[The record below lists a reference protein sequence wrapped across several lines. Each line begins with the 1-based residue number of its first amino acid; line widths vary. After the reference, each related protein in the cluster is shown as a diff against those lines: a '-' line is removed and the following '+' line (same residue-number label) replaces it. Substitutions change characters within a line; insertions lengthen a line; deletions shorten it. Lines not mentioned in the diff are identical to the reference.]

1 MQKIEETELKEEQTL
16 QQKLQDIKKRDGII
30 GYIMRNSK
38 TASIDLNDPT
48 KIIDFAL
55 LSSTANEVSQN
66 MTKTIPIGE
75 IENLVVESETKKVLS
90 KKVNHNQVTLF
101 MEKSVDH
108 KKITKNL
115 K

>member
-1 MQKIEETELKEEQTL
+1 MQKIEEAERKEDETL
-16 QQKLQDIKKRDGII
+16 QIKLQDIKKHEGII

-38 TASIDLNDPT
+38 TAAIDLNNPN

-66 MTKTIPIGE
+66 LTKIIPIGE
-75 IENLVVESETKKVLS
+75 IKNLVVESETTKLLS
-90 KKVNHNQVTLF
+90 KKVNEKQITLF